1 MRSVLIYIIQEV
13 EELREKVKA
22 ARSESI
28 SLRKSMDE
36 FRCVNERN
44 NNDVPGVVARLRVQ
58 VQQVQQVADEIR
70 YDLMRIRVEKQSS
83 EESHAQEIAEL
94 HKRLPELSDSKS
106 RGINKQDEMRHKE
119 ECKGLLIQIT
129 YLKAKFYRES
139 AFRSDLQFTKR
150 YLLSLYGAAL
160 SVHRRLYHV
169 QLILT
174 SFPGVKH
181 VVFRYHAIHL

>member
-58 VQQVQQVADEIR
+58 VQQVQQEADEIR

-119 ECKGLLIQIT
+119 ECKGLQLSGKPGGHGRLQDVWYSCLWYTLGFLVSDPNQSFTIFCSGVRLHSLLDRHPIIMTTHIQRQ
-129 YLKAKFYRES
+129 LCKA
-139 AFRSDLQFTKR
+139 T
-150 YLLSLYGAAL
+150 
-160 SVHRRLYHV
+160 
-169 QLILT
+169 
-174 SFPGVKH
+174 
-181 VVFRYHAIHL
+181 